1 MRPHNPIEA
10 LVSPA
15 DIGLQARIASGE
27 QPARRA
33 APNGILL
40 RSVDTLAESILVAA
54 LLGELGLVLANVLA
68 RAYFQQSFLWAD
80 EAARLSLSILAF
92 IGGAV
97 AYRRRDHAF
106 VRVVLNLV
114 SKRGERGCLALADIV
129 VLFVA
134 GLTGIAS
141 AEFIASS
148 WNERTPILQLPAAMI
163 ALPLPV
169 GMALLV
175 LYALANLR
183 GEHGRMAWGV
193 GAAFVG
199 VMAAAAATRDFW
211 LPQLGGDAAI
221 LAALALFFTAIFA
234 GVPVGFVLLLA
245 TATYLW
251 GTDAASLVVLPQ
263 TMVNGTGNFILLAVP
278 FFILAGLIMERG
290 GISVRLVRFVYTLV
304 GHLRGGLLQ
313 VTVASMYVVSGLSGS
328 KPADVAAVGTVM
340 RDELR
345 ERHGAAEG
353 AAVLA
358 ASAIMGETVPPSIA
372 MLIVGSIT
380 NVSVA
385 GMFIGGLAPA
395 AVMALCLMA
404 LIYWRAR
411 RAGAPRVARA
421 PLDAMFRA
429 GVGAVLPLLMPG
441 MLIGGILLGVATP
454 TEVAAFAVVYG
465 LLLSVLVYR
474 EMDLHSFLR
483 TVTDTAALT
492 GVLLFIFAAASGFS
506 WTLTVA
512 FLPQRLVALLH
523 SVGNSTEIFML
534 GSIALLIVTGVLL
547 EGLPSL
553 NVLAP
558 LLLPIAGSIGLS
570 GLHYALVL
578 IIAMGVGGFMPLAGV
593 GFYVCCAIM
602 RCNVEQASR
611 AMMPYLAV
619 VLFGLLVVAF
629 VPWFALFLPRYFGF
643 AG

>member
-465 LLLSVLVYR
+465 LFLSVLVYR